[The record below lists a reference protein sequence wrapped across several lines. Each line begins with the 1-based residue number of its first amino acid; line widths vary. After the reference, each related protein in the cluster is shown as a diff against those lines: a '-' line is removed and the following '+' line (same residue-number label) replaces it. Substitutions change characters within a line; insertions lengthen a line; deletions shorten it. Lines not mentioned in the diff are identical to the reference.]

1 MWNQQNYDFEN
12 AMFIADINES
22 DIAEIVHRR
31 DGENDC
37 EAWKFVL
44 KMTDGR
50 FAYVSAWCDYT
61 GWDCRSGAEVTYADS
76 LEELVPEMD
85 AEGRMAFGYEPT
97 PDCGV

>member
-1 MWNQQNYDFEN
+1 MEEQDYDFSQ
-12 AMFIADINES
+12 AMFEAGIEES
-22 DIAEIVHRR
+22 NISRIVHRR
-31 DGENDC
+31 DGENDYYN
-37 EAWKFVL
+37 WLFVL
-44 KMTDGR
+44 ELLDGR

-61 GWDCRSGAEVTYADS
+61 GWDCRAGSEVTYAGS